1 MQILADAQ
9 LALGSKADNFWSKL
23 AIERGSC
30 PQAVV
35 GILAEVSERAQAKIR
50 RETPEFGEI
59 VNSSRRRVPPKLFGG
74 RRSRRGRPPGYT
86 HGS

>member
-35 GILAEVSERAQAKIR
+35 GKFAQVSERAQAKIR
-50 RETPEFGEI
+50 RGNTRIWRDRQFFPEKGA
-59 VNSSRRRVPPKLFGG
+59 P
-74 RRSRRGRPPGYT
+74 
-86 HGS
+86 